1 MLTRNLES
9 LVVGQLGRKASE
21 TMSITVN
28 VRCLCLFDAVPH
40 PNHCIHV
47 IIFTNINQSTM
58 QRMTNPQ
65 LRKHLEKHR
74 KTLPSCMNSSKHLM
88 VLAHNLVWIFTSFA
102 SHINHINLETHPILR
117 EIIIIIIRAK
127 NPRICSTGNTWVEK
141 RITEYTSK
149 III

>member
-1 MLTRNLES
+1 MFGRKMLTRYLES
-9 LVVGQLGRKASE
+9 LAVGQLGRKASE

-28 VRCLCLFDAVPH
+28 VRCLCLFDAVPQ
-40 PNHCIHV
+40 PNHCMHA
-47 IIFTNINQSTM
+47 IIFTNKSVGHA
-58 QRMTNPQ
+58 TNDKPQ

-88 VLAHNLVWIFTSFA
+88 VLAHNLVWIFASFA

-117 EIIIIIIRAK
+117 EIIRAK
-127 NPRICSTGNTWVEK
+127 NPRICSTGNIWVEK

-149 III
+149 IRI